1 MPDPTQLAR
10 PVVLILDDYEGLL
23 AKAPATVRLSHD
35 AEVRILDHPL
45 SQVPDDQL
53 RDVDAVVALRERTR
67 FDDALLRRLP
77 KLELV
82 LQTGT
87 GANHIDAAAMSARG
101 VAVALGQAT
110 VGLAAVPELTLGLM
124 VAAMR
129 HFPAAE
135 RARTSGEWPLLTGR
149 TLRGRRLGVLG
160 MGRLGS
166 RVARLGQALGMDV
179 VAWGRPGAGS
189 GGAAHPARH
198 SDDDI
203 ERLPLDAVLASS
215 DVVTIHLKLTPES
228 RGLLDATRLR
238 SMRPGS
244 VLINTA
250 RGAIVDEAALV
261 DVLTNGPLAAAGL
274 DVFADEPLPAE
285 HPLRRLPNVVF
296 TPHVGWTVEE
306 AFTEFAEIAAD
317 QFAAYRAAQLPR
329 EDLLDPDVTPAGRIG
344 GIRSGEER
352 ASHGR

>member
-135 RARTSGEWPLLTGR
+135 RARTGGRWPLLTGR

-215 DVVTIHLKLTPES
+215 DVVSIHLKLTPES

-296 TPHVGWTVEE
+296 TPH
-306 AFTEFAEIAAD
+306 
-317 QFAAYRAAQLPR
+317 
-329 EDLLDPDVTPAGRIG
+329 
-344 GIRSGEER
+344 
-352 ASHGR
+352 